1 MTLGCGGEGMDDGSE
16 GAWRYHKPCQLVDFN
31 PGPYWCDFVHNW
43 SWLWNC
49 LNYTRFHFC
58 WFQKWIMRSTAWLF
72 TRFCKLCWGLWPNVH
87 RGRQSSFVNT
97 DRMESC
103 ALDNP
108 PVIKWASIRFVIG
121 VFKLKVANTKNKEN
135 APRGFHVILHLCC
148 FAGQH
153 SASLFSKLCAVIH
166 SRLIVHTWHLS
177 AASWPLCCV

>member
-1 MTLGCGGEGMDDGSE
+1 MFQLLWRGGYWSVAYRIETYSQSTDNPTCMTLGCGGGGMDDGSE

-108 PVIKWASIRFVIG
+108 PC
-121 VFKLKVANTKNKEN
+121 
-135 APRGFHVILHLCC
+135 HQM
-148 FAGQH
+148 GQH
-153 SASLFSKLCAVIH
+153 QICN
-166 SRLIVHTWHLS
+166 R
-177 AASWPLCCV
+177 CV